1 MQGGYMEKVVIIGG
15 GYAGI
20 YALRQLVQNKNIKI
34 TLIDKHTFHNLQPEV
49 YDLIANKSNI
59 ADVTIDLTTLCLGF
73 EHDYLEYKNLKVRN
87 IDKDAQKIYT
97 EEQEIVEYDYLIM
110 AAGTRTFFPTQ
121 IEGLNNAHDIKKLH
135 WAMFFKQS
143 FENELFKKIR
153 DEAKECADTHI
164 VVVGAGL
171 SGVEIAAEMAYN
183 SRKFFKRGNFSCDNL
198 KISLISSADT
208 ILPGLNKELINI
220 SHQRLKELGIKVI
233 TGTKLTKMEDGYAY
247 LSNGT
252 KINQSFLIFTGG
264 IESSKIKGLENFD
277 TNQRGQLKVNKFLQT
292 NENKNIFAVGDI
304 AEVKTP
310 EGELMP
316 PNVTIARI
324 TGTVAGKNIL
334 NLIDKRGLHECK
346 PKLEGILIALGG
358 KYAAGNLYGL
368 LNVKGRIAYEIK
380 SYVFSSYRKPL
391 LKLIKKGYNRL
402 KKIKENGN

>member
-1 MQGGYMEKVVIIGG
+1 MEKVVIIGG

-20 YALRQLVQNKNIKI
+20 YALRELVKNKNIKI

-73 EHDYLEYKNLKVRN
+73 DHDYLEYKNLKVRN
-87 IDKDAQKIYT
+87 IDKDAQKVYT
-97 EEQEIVEYDYLIM
+97 EEQEIVEYDYLVM

-121 IEGLNNAHDIKKLH
+121 ITGLDNAHDIKKLH
-135 WAMFFKQS
+135 WAMYFKQS

-153 DEAKECADTHI
+153 DEAKSCADTHI

-183 SRKFFKRGNFSCDNL
+183 SNKFFKRGNFSCDNL

-208 ILPGLNKELINI
+208 ILPGLSKELINI
-220 SHQRLKELGIKVI
+220 SHQRLKSLGIKII
-233 TGTKLTKMEDGYAY
+233 TGTKLTKMEDGFAY

-264 IESSKIKGLENFD
+264 IESSKIKGLEDIAANP
-277 TNQRGQLKVNKFLQT
+277 RGQIAVNKYLQT
-292 NENKNIFAVGDI
+292 KDHKNVFAIGDI
-304 AEVKTP
+304 AEIKD
-310 EGELMP
+310 EKGELMP

-324 TGTVAGKNIL
+324 SGTVAGKNIL
-334 NLIDKRGLHECK
+334 NTISDRGLIICK
-346 PKLEGILIALGG
+346 PKLDGILIALGG
-358 KYAAGNLYGL
+358 KYAAGDLFGMMK
-368 LNVKGRIAYEIK
+368 VKGRIAYEIK

-402 KKIKENGN
+402 RKLKEGGF

>member
-1 MQGGYMEKVVIIGG
+1 MEKVVIIGG

-59 ADVTIDLTTLCLGF
+59 ADVTIDLTTLCMGF
-73 EHDYLEYKNLKVRN
+73 DHDFLEFKNLKVRN

-153 DEAKECADTHI
+153 DEAKQCEDTHI

-220 SHQRLKELGIKVI
+220 SHHRLKSLGIKII
-233 TGTKLTKMEDGYAY
+233 TGTKLTKMEDGYAH

-264 IESSKIKGLENFD
+264 IESSKIKGLENFE
-277 TNQRGQLKVNKFLQT
+277 TNQRGQIKVNKFLQT
-292 NENKNIFAVGDI
+292 NENKNVFAVGDI
-304 AEVKTP
+304 AEIKTP
-310 EGELMP
+310 DGELMP

-324 TGTVAGKNIL
+324 SGTTAGKNIL
-334 NLIDKRGLHECK
+334 NMIEKRGLHECK
-346 PKLEGILIALGG
+346 PKLDGILIALGG

-391 LKLIKKGYNRL
+391 IKLIKKGYNRL
-402 KKIKENGN
+402 KKIKENGY